1 MITAALQNAII
12 YFRNFW
18 LSFFFQ
24 RFCTI
29 HSILNSLPIPH
40 YFSFSLSLSLSLSLF
55 RTFLFFALSHS
66 LFSIKP
72 SFCCAHILFHSLS
85 DSPILYFMTLSSV
98 IMNIGDCYEPF
109 YSEDLHYM
117 FPLSKI
123 LHRLKIAHNI
133 VMYLDWLN
141 KSLYTLYVIL
151 SYILCVKSSTCLGCT
166 KCCTWTLPRWWDVS
180 VRKKLCLIIAQVI
193 MDKVSN

>member
-1 MITAALQNAII
+1 MYSTTKQALVMITAALQNAII

-40 YFSFSLSLSLSLSLF
+40 YFSFSLSLSLS
-55 RTFLFFALSHS
+55 FFSLSHS

-85 DSPILYFMTLSSV
+85 YSPILYFMTLSSV

-109 YSEDLHYM
+109 YSEYLHYT

-123 LHRLKIAHNI
+123 LHRLIFYYTI
-133 VMYLDWLN
+133 VM
-141 KSLYTLYVIL
+141 
-151 SYILCVKSSTCLGCT
+151 
-166 KCCTWTLPRWWDVS
+166 
-180 VRKKLCLIIAQVI
+180 
-193 MDKVSN
+193 